1 MNFFIVLSWDCRS
14 NILKC
19 IMIQREY
26 GLENTRITCT
36 HMIRISLWVQFF
48 SSIKNHLL
56 VYNELFVSIAKAD
69 SSLDWLYAQEEM
81 CGVAPDENNIY

>member
-1 MNFFIVLSWDCRS
+1 MHSYDLYFVVSAIFFFH
-14 NILKC
+14 
-19 IMIQREY
+19 Q
-26 GLENTRITCT
+26 
-36 HMIRISLWVQFF
+36 
-48 SSIKNHLL
+48 NHLL